1 MQSRLGCGPG
11 EVVARG
17 ESLLGS
23 PVRLSPRARWRAAG
37 GCWFGTRSAI
47 TCRMLRRIWR
57 DFTVFVSAAGFAFAA
72 STSAARSK
80 PNAQAREG
88 VRAQLPVVPPHAPM
102 SVEQAR
108 RYVLALVNRDRAEH
122 GLSLVVMDDAAS
134 RAGQRHAEDM
144 ARAGYTAHWGTDG
157 SVPEQRYSEAGG
169 SDFVQENA
177 GCLADGK
184 KRALDVAPRFDAQ
197 ALERVE
203 RAFMDEKPPHD
214 GHRQNILKP
223 THTGFGVGVAKPSG
237 VDLACL
243 SQEFVDDYGDY
254 VALPKS
260 ARIGSMLR
268 IEGDVKGPVEFGGV
282 GIGRI
287 DLEQPLSATY
297 LNTTYTYAVPSPT
310 ELYLPKGF
318 VTKKPVE
325 VNGKHFRID
334 VPLDKAGRPGRYEV
348 SIWGKFPG
356 AGRQLDMV
364 SLRVLSVQ

>member
-1 MQSRLGCGPG
+1 M
-11 EVVARG
+11 
-17 ESLLGS
+17 
-23 PVRLSPRARWRAAG
+23 
-37 GCWFGTRSAI
+37 RSSF
-47 TCRMLRRIWR
+47 WR
-57 DFTVFVSAAGFAFAA
+57 DGSVFAVAVALGFAACA
-72 STSAARSK
+72 SVSK
-80 PNAQAREG
+80 PTPTPTPRESSHR
-88 VRAQLPVVPPHAPM
+88 VLPVVPAKAPM
-102 SVEQAR
+102 GVEQAR

-122 GLSLVVMDDAAS
+122 GLSQLVLDDAAS

-184 KRALDVAPRFDAQ
+184 LRKLDAVPRFESAQ
-197 ALERVE
+197 LERVE
-203 RAFMDEKPPHD
+203 RAFMDEKPPRD
-214 GHRQNILKP
+214 GHRRNILKP
-223 THTGFGVGVAKPSG
+223 GHTALGVGVARPSG
-237 VDLACL
+237 LDLACL

-254 VALPKS
+254 DALPKS
-260 ARIGSMLR
+260 PRAGSMLHV
-268 IEGDVKGPVEFGGV
+268 EGEVKGPVAFGGV

-287 DLEQPLSATY
+287 DLEQPFTAMY

-310 ELYLPKGF
+310 DLYFPKGF

-334 VPLDKAGRPGRYEV
+334 VPLGKQAGRYEV

-356 AGRQLDMV
+356 AGDKLDMV
-364 SLRVLSVQ
+364 SLRTVTVK